1 MAGVAE
7 AVVRSGDRPALIHYA
22 LVRVFIAVRAGR
34 HAVGIV
40 ADVLIGVIRNT
51 ARLLAGS
58 NGLPKSMPKL
68 VRIVIQLPMDLKT
81 RLDGLKQ
88 QGYTTSGFI
97 RAMLERELAKIDQ
110 QVPEQKPLTLVSP
123 VKRANSR

>member
-1 MAGVAE
+1 MA
-7 AVVRSGDRPALIHYA
+7 
-22 LVRVFIAVRAGR
+22 
-34 HAVGIV
+34 
-40 ADVLIGVIRNT
+40 
-51 ARLLAGS
+51 
-58 NGLPKSMPKL
+58 KL

-97 RAMLERELAKIDQ
+97 RAMLERELAKIDEQ
-110 QVPEQKPLTLVSP
+110 ASEQKTLTLVSP

>member
-1 MAGVAE
+1 MA
-7 AVVRSGDRPALIHYA
+7 
-22 LVRVFIAVRAGR
+22 
-34 HAVGIV
+34 
-40 ADVLIGVIRNT
+40 
-51 ARLLAGS
+51 
-58 NGLPKSMPKL
+58 KL

-81 RLDGLKQ
+81 RLDSLKQ

-110 QVPEQKPLTLVSP
+110 QMPEQKTLTLVAP

>member
-1 MAGVAE
+1 
-7 AVVRSGDRPALIHYA
+7 
-22 LVRVFIAVRAGR
+22 
-34 HAVGIV
+34 
-40 ADVLIGVIRNT
+40 
-51 ARLLAGS
+51 
-58 NGLPKSMPKL
+58 MPKL

-97 RAMLERELAKIDQ
+97 RAMLERELVKIDEQ
-110 QVPEQKPLTLVSP
+110 ASEQKTLTLVSP

>member
-1 MAGVAE
+1 VQPEPPDQLLEESVMA
-7 AVVRSGDRPALIHYA
+7 
-22 LVRVFIAVRAGR
+22 
-34 HAVGIV
+34 
-40 ADVLIGVIRNT
+40 
-51 ARLLAGS
+51 
-58 NGLPKSMPKL
+58 KL
-68 VRIVIQLPMDLKT
+68 VRIVIQLPMDLKI

-110 QVPEQKPLTLVSP
+110 QTADQKPLTLLPP